1 MFVLFFD
8 CFRFGLCC
16 EFVGLGVCFS
26 GLAWVLA

>member
-1 MFVLFFD
+1 MCLFVFD

-26 GLAWVLA
+26 GLVWVLA